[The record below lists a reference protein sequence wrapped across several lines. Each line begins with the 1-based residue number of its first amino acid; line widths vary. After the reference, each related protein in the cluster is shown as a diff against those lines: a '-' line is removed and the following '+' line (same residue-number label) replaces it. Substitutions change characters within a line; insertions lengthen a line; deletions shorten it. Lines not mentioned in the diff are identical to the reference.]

1 VVDVVGIFTEISA
14 VQNLTDAGLL
24 GNLAGDIA
32 QNNSTRQVSLN
43 ADLLD
48 GFHASSFASAVHNH
62 DASNI
67 VSGTLN
73 VARYSAY
80 SDLSNEG
87 YLANAAGD
95 IARNNG
101 ALQVTLNADLLDGL
115 SESAF
120 VRVTG
125 DTMTG
130 PLFVDTPTSY
140 YAVFG
145 KGSYMPGIF
154 EHSSGN
160 SAAYI
165 GMESYA
171 LRGWTDTPAGYGL
184 YAYSVDGTG
193 AYAYGGGG
201 YGVYGYGTTGVY
213 GYSASSNGIGAYG
226 YSNAAGG
233 RGVYAYAAASDGIG
247 LYARGGSSGWAGDFR
262 GKVRISSLSTGATVM
277 ELGEGLDY
285 AEGFDLSDPDRVE
298 PGAVL
303 VIDQHNPG
311 KLRLSDTP
319 YDIKVAGIVAGAN
332 GLGSGVRLGAG
343 GFDHDVALAGRVY
356 CNVDAT
362 EEAVEAGDLLTT
374 SSLPGHAM
382 KVSDHARAQGAILG
396 KAMTGLG
403 KGSKGQILV
412 LVTLQ

>member
-1 VVDVVGIFTEISA
+1 MEPGDHGATPAGNLIYSYSTPPFRESATVLWDSNTGMIANTTIVRACEGCSYHAKLYTSAVSHFVVDVVGIFTEISA

-24 GNLAGDIA
+24 GNQVGDIA

-101 ALQVTLNADLLDGL
+101 VLQVNLNADLLDSKSSGD
-115 SESAF
+115 F
-120 VRVTG
+120 VAVTG
-125 DTMTG
+125 DFMSG
-130 PLFVDTPTSY
+130 DLVVQVDDALHTWAV
-140 YAVFG
+140 YAWNN
-145 KGSYMPGIF
+145 KA
-154 EHSSGN
+154 E
-160 SAAYI
+160 
-165 GMESYA
+165 
-171 LRGWTDTPAGYGL
+171 GYGL
-184 YAYSVDGTG
+184 FTRSYGAGGTGVFAFAGASDGTG
-193 AYAYGGGG
+193 IYAQ
-201 YGVYGYGTTGVY
+201 
-213 GYSASSNGIGAYG
+213 
-226 YSNAAGG
+226 
-233 RGVYAYAAASDGIG
+233 
-247 LYARGGSSGWAGDFR
+247 GGSSGWAGDFR
-262 GKVRISSLSTGATVM
+262 GKVRIRSHSTGNTVM

-285 AEGFDLSDPDRVE
+285 SEGFDLSDVDTVK

-303 VIDQHNPG
+303 VLDPEHPG
-311 KLRLSDTP
+311 KLRMSNSP
-319 YDIKVAGIVAGAN
+319 YDRKVAGIVAGAN

-343 GFDHDVALAGRVY
+343 TFDHDVALAGRVY

-362 EEAVEAGDLLTT
+362 EAAVEVGDLLTT
-374 SSLPGHAM
+374 SALAGHAM
-382 KVSDHARAQGAILG
+382 KVSDHMRAQGAILG
-396 KAMTGLG
+396 KAMSRIE
-403 KGSKGQILV
+403 KGQTGQILV